1 MSLKISENS
10 QQMICAGV
18 SFLKELQTSD
28 CNLIQK
34 EALTHVFSRKSA
46 NFFFT
51 RTTLSDCF
59 SKHLECKSI

>member
-46 NFFFT
+46 NFF
-51 RTTLSDCF
+51 LQEQ
-59 SKHLECKSI
+59 L